1 VAFELGALPPD
12 AALDPGDR
20 QAVLRVVQEALANV
34 ARHARARTVAVRLD
48 TNGAEL
54 VLTVRDDGAG
64 FEPGARARGMGM
76 ASIAARAAEVGG
88 TVEVASAPNRGTALR
103 FALPVDALPSLWPY
117 ATRAVLW
124 GVALIAAVVII
135 ASAGLSARPW
145 GAACAVIAGIAVAR
159 YTLAIYRL
167 SAQRTT
173 A

>member
-1 VAFELGALPPD
+1 
-12 AALDPGDR
+12 
-20 QAVLRVVQEALANV
+20 V

-48 TNGAEL
+48 TNGTEL

-64 FEPGARARGMGM
+64 FEPGAQARGMGM
-76 ASIAARAAEVGG
+76 ANIAARAAEVGG
-88 TVEVASAPNRGTALR
+88 SVEVASAPDRGTALR

-117 ATRAVLW
+117 ATRAALW
-124 GVALIAAVVII
+124 SVALVAAVVII

-159 YTLAIYRL
+159 YTPAIYRL
-167 SAQRTT
+167 SAHRTT